1 MSGCPSLPGL
11 RGYSRRRRLGD
22 DDFGT
27 DSYDYS
33 AAASSVP
40 SPTQTV
46 LPGETVDQYGN
57 VVYAG
62 AGAPN
67 APSAPGG
74 SSSGAGGSKSNFNIN
89 FGAKTPGG
97 AQYTI
102 QMGPN
107 GQQIKVPVTAKP
119 ATGSTISTPLL
130 IGGGVLLVAV
140 LMGGR
145 K

>member
-1 MSGCPSLPGL
+1 MPAPSYSGSGDVPS
-11 RGYSRRRRLGD
+11 STAA
-22 DDFGT
+22 T
-27 DSYDYS
+27 DTTAYDY
-33 AAASSVP
+33 
-40 SPTQTV
+40 
-46 LPGETVDQYGN
+46 GG
-57 VVYAG
+57 VYA
-62 AGAPN
+62 
-67 APSAPGG
+67 SAPGPPAPSSPG
-74 SSSGAGGSKSNFNIN
+74 SGGAGGSKSNFNIN

-97 AQYTI
+97 GQYTI

-130 IGGGVLLVAV
+130 IGGGVLLLAV